1 VNGLD
6 GKGPRVG
13 QKIGVLGGTFD
24 PIHIGHLVSARDV
37 QQTLSLDGIQF
48 VPNFTQPL
56 KEHGTSASVDDRLA
70 MVRLALNNH
79 ASFRPSTVEL
89 DRDSVSYTIET
100 MRALQNSM
108 GSGTKLYFLAGRDIL
123 LDLHRWK
130 EPEALLSEF
139 NAIIMTRPMEE
150 PIHWGEVEANLPDL
164 RARVTIVDVASLSI
178 SSSDIRRRV
187 RTGWSITHLVPAT
200 VEAYI
205 YSHHLYQGE

>member
-1 VNGLD
+1 MNGP
-6 GKGPRVG
+6 GEESMYAG
-13 QKIGVLGGTFD
+13 QRIGVLGGTFD
-24 PIHIGHLVSARDV
+24 PIHIGHLVAARDV
-37 QQTLSLDGIQF
+37 ERALSLDGILF

-56 KEHGTSASVDDRLA
+56 KEHGTAATVDDRLA
-70 MVRLALNNH
+70 MVRLGLSNH
-79 ASFRPSTVEL
+79 ASFRASTVEL
-89 DRDSVSYTIET
+89 DRGNVSYTIET
-100 MRALQNSM
+100 MQALQNSM

-130 EPEALLSEF
+130 EPETLLSEF
-139 NAIIMTRPMEE
+139 NVIIMTRPMEE

-187 RTGWSITHLVPAT
+187 RTGWSITYLVPAA

-205 YSHHLYQGE
+205 YSHDLYRGE